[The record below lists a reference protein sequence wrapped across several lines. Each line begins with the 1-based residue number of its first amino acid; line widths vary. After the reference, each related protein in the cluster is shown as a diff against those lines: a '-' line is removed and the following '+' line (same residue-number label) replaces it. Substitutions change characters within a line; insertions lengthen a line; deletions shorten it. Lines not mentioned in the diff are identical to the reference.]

1 MPPVKNLTDQNDLVP
16 TEQYPSYANFPF
28 ENFNPVQSRIFEL
41 FDKDCNVIVA
51 AKTSAGKTICSE
63 MIMAHEIR
71 ERGGK
76 AMFLAPLKA
85 LAKEKIDD
93 WTDPNHHFADCNLSI
108 CTGDYRL
115 TAARKKEL
123 ENSDI
128 VLMTSEMLNSRCRN
142 NKSENNEWLKDIGT
156 LVVDESHLLTVPGR
170 GDHLEVG
177 LMNLTQVAP
186 NARVVFLSAT
196 MPNVGEIA
204 EWISYQLTGKE
215 TYLIESEYRPCP
227 LGVHYESY
235 ISQGKY
241 ESIEEEKLN
250 SALNII
256 NDYKEDKFIVFVH
269 TKRTGHMVKKALE
282 KAGYEAEFHNADLD
296 KNKRHSVEKK
306 FREGNLQII
315 VATSTLAWGLNMPA
329 RRVIILGVHR
339 GMQEVATYDIWQ
351 MAGRAGR
358 PGYDPRG
365 DVYILLPHNNEEKH
379 RSRLK
384 AHQKIES
391 RLLEHVGN
399 GKKAKYK
406 TLAFHLVSEIH
417 HGSIKNKKDLHKWY
431 EKSLASFQAKDLDDQ
446 IADSTIDMLLKC
458 RAIKEDNGIY
468 KATAIGTVASLFYFS
483 PFDVADLRRNFKDV
497 FDGGYE
503 DNDLRVA
510 MALANVENARAG
522 IISNAEK
529 KDMAGFKSMVQKS
542 YGRFQF
548 KDPEIKFGYAY
559 YCLMNGIHGGSISG
573 VSKTLQ
579 WDAPRMIQVLQ
590 AIDQMNCKWNKK
602 DWFKTL
608 SLRINYGVKPHLLSL
623 CGIANIGKVRAEK
636 LWKAGIKNA
645 KDVSSNQGKVQSIL
659 NMKKESIDKIC
670 QSAKDIT

>member
-1 MPPVKNLTDQNDLVP
+1 
-16 TEQYPSYANFPF
+16 
-28 ENFNPVQSRIFEL
+28 
-41 FDKDCNVIVA
+41 
-51 AKTSAGKTICSE
+51 
-63 MIMAHEIR
+63 
-71 ERGGK
+71 
-76 AMFLAPLKA
+76 
-85 LAKEKIDD
+85 
-93 WTDPNHHFADCNLSI
+93 
-108 CTGDYRL
+108 
-115 TAARKKEL
+115 
-123 ENSDI
+123 
-128 VLMTSEMLNSRCRN
+128 
-142 NKSENNEWLKDIGT
+142 
-156 LVVDESHLLTVPGR
+156 
-170 GDHLEVG
+170 
-177 LMNLTQVAP
+177 
-186 NARVVFLSAT
+186 
-196 MPNVGEIA
+196 
-204 EWISYQLTGKE
+204 
-215 TYLIESEYRPCP
+215 
-227 LGVHYESY
+227 
-235 ISQGKY
+235 
-241 ESIEEEKLN
+241 
-250 SALNII
+250 
-256 NDYKEDKFIVFVH
+256 
-269 TKRTGHMVKKALE
+269 
-282 KAGYEAEFHNADLD
+282 
-296 KNKRHSVEKK
+296 
-306 FREGNLQII
+306 
-315 VATSTLAWGLNMPA
+315 
-329 RRVIILGVHR
+329 
-339 GMQEVATYDIWQ
+339 
-351 MAGRAGR
+351 
-358 PGYDPRG
+358 
-365 DVYILLPHNNEEKH
+365 
-379 RSRLK
+379 
-384 AHQKIES
+384 
-391 RLLEHVGN
+391 
-399 GKKAKYK
+399 
-406 TLAFHLVSEIH
+406 
-417 HGSIKNKKDLHKWY
+417 
-431 EKSLASFQAKDLDDQ
+431 
-446 IADSTIDMLLKC
+446 MLLKC

-529 KDMAGFKSMVQKS
+529 KDMAGFKSMVQKA

>member
-1 MPPVKNLTDQNDLVP
+1 MPPVAKLTDQNDLVP
-16 TEQYPSYANFPF
+16 TKSYPAYASFPF
-28 ENFNPVQSRIFEL
+28 EYFNPVQSRIFEL
-41 FDKDCNVIVA
+41 YDKDCNVIVA

-63 MIMAHEIR
+63 MIMSHEIR

-177 LMNLTQVAP
+177 LMKLTQIAP

-503 DNDLRVA
+503 DNDLRVS

-529 KDMAGFKSMVQKS
+529 KDMAGFKSMVQKT

-573 VSKTLQ
+573 ISKTLQ

-623 CGIANIGKVRAEK
+623 CGISNIGKVRAEK